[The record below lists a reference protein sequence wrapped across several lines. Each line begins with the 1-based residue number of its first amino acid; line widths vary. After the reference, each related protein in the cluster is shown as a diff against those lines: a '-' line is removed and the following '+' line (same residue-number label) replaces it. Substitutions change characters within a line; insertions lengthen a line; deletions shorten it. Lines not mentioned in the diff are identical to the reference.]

1 MHLQVLENN
10 RSSGEFCGKNKVFW
24 QLRCGIFATG
34 VINNAFPF
42 LFPLGLLYLN
52 KENADS
58 NNNGAEEEDSQRTM
72 DLSSCSTLDDST
84 YSSTSEG
91 EEYDTDREAAEAEEN
106 DPNKLLGTWLGQ
118 LQQLERV
125 SFWFDLLV

>member
-10 RSSGEFCGKNKVFW
+10 RSSGEFCGKTKFS
-24 QLRCGIFATG
+24 GSYG
-34 VINNAFPF
+34 VKI
-42 LFPLGLLYLN
+42 
-52 KENADS
+52 KHCVCD
-58 NNNGAEEEDSQRTM
+58 DCR
-72 DLSSCSTLDDST
+72 SSCSTLDDST

-125 SFWFDLLV
+125 SVWFDLFNPI